1 MRKILICLAAILSAL
16 ALGALA
22 GAWSPLSAQATSGGA
37 NNGEFIVRCPMT
49 GEVQAY
55 DPILAPGGTSEHTHM
70 FFGHYNVKPTS
81 TAIGLRNQGPGSSV
95 TTCEDGNDTA
105 AYWAPESYLNGQ
117 AFLPGCAPPD
127 HKGSN
132 WSCGTDVGSTIYVR
146 AYYLTTSGASTG
158 QLPPGLIMVSGT
170 PGATSAPTVMGHVY
184 WDCGATAGVQTPE
197 SIWPY
202 TCAEFG
208 FSNNEGVTEII
219 DFPSCWDGNS
229 SFTTPNGTAKVPG
242 YFDPS
247 LGVSTPSDLAYPP
260 STGGCSALN
269 TPGVTYHPVPH
280 LSLRIHYTG
289 LGLGPQTIGGLDT
302 LSTDSQTIYPSS
314 CTGSTFANCATQ
326 QAMGQSVPPDDIGL
340 QLSSDPSGAPG
351 PWYTGHADYWQ
362 TWQQGQPLGPDP
374 NTGTLNSLTY
384 YCLVE
389 APQPDS
395 CGFQPDPATGMFP
408 PPPGS

>member
-132 WSCGTDVGSTIYVR
+132 WSCGTD
-146 AYYLTTSGASTG
+146 
-158 QLPPGLIMVSGT
+158 GT
-170 PGATSAPTVMGHVY
+170 YS
-184 WDCGATAGVQTPE
+184 E
-197 SIWPY
+197 
-202 TCAEFG
+202 
-208 FSNNEGVTEII
+208 
-219 DFPSCWDGNS
+219 
-229 SFTTPNGTAKVPG
+229 VP
-242 YFDPS
+242 
-247 LGVSTPSDLAYPP
+247 
-260 STGGCSALN
+260 
-269 TPGVTYHPVPH
+269 
-280 LSLRIHYTG
+280 
-289 LGLGPQTIGGLDT
+289 
-302 LSTDSQTIYPSS
+302 
-314 CTGSTFANCATQ
+314 
-326 QAMGQSVPPDDIGL
+326 
-340 QLSSDPSGAPG
+340 
-351 PWYTGHADYWQ
+351 
-362 TWQQGQPLGPDP
+362 
-374 NTGTLNSLTY
+374 
-384 YCLVE
+384 
-389 APQPDS
+389 
-395 CGFQPDPATGMFP
+395 
-408 PPPGS
+408 